1 MTATQT
7 DAVEFSRPVDLSRLG
22 DATVVQE
29 IEATEGERRALARR
43 FDLLA
48 LDSLRAKVNLRRV
61 QGGTAVRLA
70 GHVSAAVTQSCV
82 VTLDPVE
89 NRIEEDFTVLY
100 APQAAVE
107 TAMIGA
113 DADMDLPE
121 PLPEGALDIGEAVA
135 QQLSLALDPFPRA
148 PGAEID
154 PEWRGDA
161 EEKRENPFAR
171 LATFHKNPNSSG

>member
-22 DATVVQE
+22 DATVVQD
-29 IEATEGERRALARR
+29 IEASEGERRALAKR

-48 LDSLRAKVNLRRV
+48 LDLLRAKVNLRRV

-70 GHVSAAVTQSCV
+70 GHLSAEVTQSCV
-82 VTLDPVE
+82 VTLDPVA

-107 TAMIGA
+107 AAMVGA

-121 PLPEGALDIGEAVA
+121 PLPEGTLDIGEAVA

-161 EEKRENPFAR
+161 EETRENPFAR
-171 LATFHKNPNSSG
+171 LATFRKNPQTSG